1 MRSES
6 TRWEHPDII
15 IIMDENTAKNDERI
29 SSLLSS
35 MSKLNASITEDTVKH
50 YYHEDSDLYKC
61 VREAC
66 GKPETKQTPHMTCGR
81 CKASRYCS
89 RECQIAHWKE
99 HKATCKI
106 ISSNRPKPTKLM
118 EDSNARMDVWKEKYK
133 PLLQLATFWDLKGAN
148 PSDEMIIVVD
158 LEDLPESC
166 SFPRLGI
173 KSFRQEKATDQEDFV
188 QEFRSEML
196 EHAPDDCDRVEFA
209 LVCSTLANGE
219 PTASMLPFAYDGEE
233 DESLSAWSRL
243 SPNAKNAFFHG
254 EAMKYI
260 NTINEMAK
268 GEKKELKKAAR
279 RVKK

>member
-1 MRSES
+1 
-6 TRWEHPDII
+6 
-15 IIMDENTAKNDERI
+15 MDEKKVKDDEYI

-35 MSKLNASITEDTVKH
+35 ASISEATVKH

-99 HKATCKI
+99 HKAICKI
-106 ISSNRPKPTKLM
+106 VSSNRPKSKLM
-118 EDSNARMDVWKEKYK
+118 EDSNAKTDAWKEKYK
-133 PLLQLATFWDLKGAN
+133 PLLQLATYWDLKGAI
-148 PSDEMIIVVD
+148 PSDEMIIVVE

-173 KSFRQEKATDQEDFV
+173 KSFLQEKATDQPDFV

-219 PTASMLPFAYDGEE
+219 PTASMLPFVYDG
-233 DESLSAWSRL
+233 DPDDSNSAYSKL
-243 SPNAKNAFFHG
+243 SPNARNVFFHT

>member
-1 MRSES
+1 MNEK
-6 TRWEHPDII
+6 TV
-15 IIMDENTAKNDERI
+15 KNDEQI
-29 SSLLSS
+29 NSLLAS

-66 GKPETKQTPHMTCGR
+66 GKPETKQTPHMSCGR
-81 CKASRYCS
+81 CKVSRYCS
-89 RECQIAHWKE
+89 RECQVAHWKD
-99 HKATCKI
+99 HKAICKI

-118 EDSNARMDVWKEKYK
+118 EDSSARMDVWKEKYK

-148 PSDEMIIVVD
+148 PSDEMITVVD

-188 QEFRSEML
+188 QEFRSDML
-196 EHAPDDCDRVEFA
+196 EHAPDDCDRIEFA
-209 LVCSTLANGE
+209 LVFSTLANGE

-233 DESLSAWSRL
+233 DDSTSAWSRL

-279 RVKK
+279 RAKK